1 MKTESVLKYDTVVVG
16 GGSAGI
22 SAAASAAKNGS
33 RVLLIEAGSVLGGE
47 MLSGMTID
55 GAVNARG
62 ERIVGGILDE
72 LIEELKLMDGYV
84 GIFNDWRLIRY
95 ICIDPVVMQMAVMKV
110 LSKYGVEIL
119 LHSVMEDVIVRDGTV
134 EKIVIYNKKGKSY
147 VEAGNFID
155 CSGDGD
161 LCAMAGAPYE
171 LASSDGE
178 LQPVSLMFRMSGV
191 ETEPL
196 LRFVRE
202 HPEYVAIGESDVIRD
217 GRTDKVIV
225 EELYKQGQPTV
236 FFKGDGPLLKEAIN
250 LGELYPTALI
260 MIQPTSIARKEVC
273 INSTRVAHINAL
285 DTKALSNV
293 MEELLDQLVIENS
306 IQPFLHT
313 MYCAPCI
320 ENGELKGIIVENK
333 NGRQAI
339 LAKFFIDASGDGD
352 LAHDL
357 GLPSYTHDIM
367 QPPTP
372 TFKLIGDLSGINLKN
387 LLQEYGS
394 EFGLPEDWGWGGPV
408 PSVPNLFF
416 RADTHVFNVDCS
428 NADDLTYAEIEGR
441 KQIKAVM
448 QILEKYGGKK
458 DNPARI
464 AAICSHIGIR
474 ETRHFNSDYKLNQHD
489 ILYGIK
495 FDDAI
500 ANGTYRVDIHHSKGA
515 GITFRSLDG
524 EEIIFNDRTGPPIK
538 RRWRKDNGYAEYYQV
553 PFRALVQKK
562 FANLIIAGRM
572 INADEGAFGAVR
584 VMVNLNQIGEAAGV
598 AAYIAV
604 STDKEIW
611 NIDTNLLR
619 NELKKGGSIIL

>member
-1 MKTESVLKYDTVVVG
+1 MMKGVYILKTIKEPAKDIKVAAEVDICVI
-16 GGSAGI
+16 GGSCTGVF
-22 SAAASAAKNGS
+22 AAVRAARLGAK
-33 RVLLIEAGSVLGGE
+33 VAVIEKQNCFGGTAT
-47 MLSGMTID
+47 SGMVNVWHSLHNISGSKQIIAGLTLETIERLKSQ
-55 GAVNARG
+55 GGCEEISNVNSAFR
-62 ERIVGGILDE
+62 LD
-72 LIEELKLMDGYV
+72 
-84 GIFNDWRLIRY
+84 
-95 ICIDPVVMQMAVMKV
+95 
-110 LSKYGVEIL
+110 
-119 LHSVMEDVIVRDGTV
+119 
-134 EKIVIYNKKGKSY
+134 
-147 VEAGNFID
+147 
-155 CSGDGD
+155 
-161 LCAMAGAPYE
+161 
-171 LASSDGE
+171 
-178 LQPVSLMFRMSGV
+178 
-191 ETEPL
+191 TE
-196 LRFVRE
+196 
-202 HPEYVAIGESDVIRD
+202 
-217 GRTDKVIV
+217 
-225 EELYKQGQPTV
+225 
-236 FFKGDGPLLKEAIN
+236 LLKIE
-250 LGELYPTALI
+250 
-260 MIQPTSIARKEVC
+260 
-273 INSTRVAHINAL
+273 
-285 DTKALSNV
+285 
-293 MEELLDQLVIENS
+293 LDQLVIENS

-394 EFGLPEDWGWGGPV
+394 EFGLPEDWGWGGPI
-408 PSVPNLFF
+408 PSIPNLFF

-428 NADDLTYAEIEGR
+428 KADDLTYAEIEGR

-458 DNPARI
+458 DKPARI

-489 ILYGIK
+489 ILYGIN

-500 ANGTYRVDIHHSKGA
+500 ANGTYRVDIHHAKGA

-524 EEIIFNDRTGPPIK
+524 EEIIFNDRTGPPIR

-553 PFRALVQKK
+553 PFRALVQRK